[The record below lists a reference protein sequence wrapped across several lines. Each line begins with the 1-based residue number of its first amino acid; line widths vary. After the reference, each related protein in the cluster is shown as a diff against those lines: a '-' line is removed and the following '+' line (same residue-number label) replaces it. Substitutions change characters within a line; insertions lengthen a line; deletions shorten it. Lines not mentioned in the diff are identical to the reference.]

1 MKAVKESLY
10 PFDLYTPESSFSF
23 PFHSSDCAI
32 GFRFPSMQTCLREVF
47 WDAVYLRER
56 RLSWMLIGESI
67 IPFCLKMSWDWRYRS
82 KWFQCWYVL
91 FRLLSF
97 LRTHTHTPTHT
108 VTLWRELNFVEPHG
122 SYLVSQQCMF
132 LSVAEQE
139 AEVNRIFLCSL
150 LRLGLVALPTPAS
163 TWEEQPCLKFSYS
176 QGLRQ
181 TNDNMSSC
189 SLCFEI
195 WYWCY
200 G

>member
-1 MKAVKESLY
+1 MNEISIGGTFGGKLVPLLLAGSGVHSIPCRLCVCSFSFVMKAVKESLY

-91 FRLLSF
+91 FRLGYGSTLISKN
-97 LRTHTHTPTHT
+97 THTHSHTHCDSVKRAEFCGT
-108 VTLWRELNFVEPHG
+108 SWVLFGITTMHVFVRCWAGSRSQPH
-122 SYLVSQQCMF
+122 
-132 LSVAEQE
+132 
-139 AEVNRIFLCSL
+139 
-150 LRLGLVALPTPAS
+150 LPV
-163 TWEEQPCLKFSYS
+163 
-176 QGLRQ
+176 
-181 TNDNMSSC
+181 
-189 SLCFEI
+189 
-195 WYWCY
+195 
-200 G
+200 